1 METYEENRKP
11 EEIERDIERTRTRMA
26 GTLDDLQRRLS
37 PGQMVDEAL
46 GYLDE
51 KAGRIGSEVMGTIRD
66 SPVPATMVGVG
77 LAWLFL
83 SGRGNGAS
91 RPEHSR
97 YSSRYS
103 SRRRDYGAVGYGSP
117 SAYEGGGSYSLG
129 EKAFT
134 ERRLGMERR
143 TATGGS
149 TWTGADRRGGER
161 RTGRG
166 AGRGMGA
173 RMGESIGEAGQ
184 AMGEAVDTAKRKASE
199 TASGVSQKAGRVL
212 GEAREKASEWT
223 EEAREKA
230 SEWTEDAREQ
240 ARWAGQKVREQTRYV
255 IEEQPLVLGALGI
268 AIGAAIGAS
277 LPRTRP
283 EDEFMG
289 ETRDELL
296 HRADETGGEVIRE
309 VREQVKS
316 GTESLVSGAK
326 EKVGQMERAMTER
339 ERAESG
345 QAKAGGSPGDVLA
358 GQHSGPGG
366 MGTAGGGTPGTSTGV
381 GSTTTTATTAATGMG
396 QPIPAT
402 PGGEKRRP

>member
-11 EEIERDIERTRTRMA
+11 EDIERDIERTRTRMA
-26 GTLDDLQRRLS
+26 GTLDDLQKRLS

-51 KAGRIGSEVMGTIRD
+51 KAGRIGSEIMGTLRD
-66 SPVPATMVGVG
+66 NPVPATMVGVG
-77 LAWLFL
+77 VAWLFL
-83 SGRGNGAS
+83 SGRSNGAS
-91 RPEHSR
+91 HPEHSR
-97 YSSRYS
+97 YSSR
-103 SRRRDYGAVGYGSP
+103 SREYGAVGYNSP
-117 SAYEGGGSYSLG
+117 AAYERGGGYVPEHVLG

-143 TATGGS
+143 AATGGS
-149 TWTGADRRGGER
+149 TWTGTDRRGSER
-161 RTGRG
+161 RTRRG
-166 AGRGMGA
+166 AGQGMGT
-173 RMGESIGEAGQ
+173 RVGESLSEAGQ
-184 AMGEAVDTAKRKASE
+184 AMGEAVDTAKRKTSE
-199 TASGVSQKAGRVL
+199 TASDASQKAGRVL

-230 SEWTEDAREQ
+230 SEWTEEAREQ
-240 ARWAGQKVREQTRYV
+240 ARRAGQKVREQTRHV
-255 IEEQPLVLGALGI
+255 IKEQPLVLGALGI

-277 LPRTRP
+277 LPRSRP

-289 ETRDELL
+289 EARDELL

-326 EKVGQMERAMTER
+326 EKASQMERAMTER

-345 QAKAGGSPGDVLA
+345 QARAGGSPGDVLA
-358 GQHSGPGG
+358 GPHSGPGG
-366 MGTAGGGTPGTSTGV
+366 ES
-381 GSTTTTATTAATGMG
+381 
-396 QPIPAT
+396 
-402 PGGEKRRP
+402 GETRRA

>member
-1 METYEENRKP
+1 METYEENRRP
-11 EEIERDIERTRTRMA
+11 EEIERDIERTRSRMA
-26 GTLDDLQRRLS
+26 GTLDDLQRKLS

-51 KAGRIGSEVMGTIRD
+51 KAGRIGSEVMGTLRD
-66 SPVPATMVGVG
+66 NPVPATMVGVG

-91 RPEHSR
+91 RPERSR

-103 SRRRDYGAVGYGSP
+103 SRSRYGAVDYGAP
-117 SAYEGGGSYSLG
+117 AAYERGGGHAPEHSLG

-134 ERRLGMERR
+134 ERRLGMDRR
-143 TATGGS
+143 TATGGP
-149 TWTGADRRGGER
+149 TWAGADRRGSER
-161 RTGRG
+161 R
-166 AGRGMGA
+166 AGRRAGQGMGA
-173 RMGESIGEAGQ
+173 RMGESLSEAGQ
-184 AMGEAVDTAKRKASE
+184 AMGEAADAAKRKASE
-199 TASGVSQKAGRVL
+199 AASDVSRKAGRVL

-230 SEWTEDAREQ
+230 SEWTEEAREQ
-240 ARWAGQKVREQTRYV
+240 ARWAGQKVREQTRHV

-283 EDEFMG
+283 EDEIMG
-289 ETRDELL
+289 GARDELL

-316 GTESLVSGAK
+316 GAESLVSGAK
-326 EKVGQMERAMTER
+326 EKAGQMERAMTER

-345 QAKAGGSPGDVLA
+345 QA
-358 GQHSGPGG
+358 
-366 MGTAGGGTPGTSTGV
+366 TA
-381 GSTTTTATTAATGMG
+381 ATAATGMG
-396 QPIPAT
+396 QPIPTT
-402 PGGEKRRP
+402 PGGGARR